1 MDFTIIDL
9 LESVNL
15 DPGTGGLL
23 DASLSCLDKSIGGSS
38 DGVTGCLETLHSS
51 AALLGLHLAGKHQ
64 LRRGFAH
71 LKKTGELKTALQAM
85 IAHLF
90 SCSNE

>member
-1 MDFTIIDL
+1 MDITIIDL

-23 DASLSCLDKSIGGSS
+23 DTSSSCLDKSISGSS
-38 DGVTGCLETLHSS
+38 DGITGCLETLHSS
-51 AALLGLHLAGKHQ
+51 AALLGLHLAGQHQ

-71 LKKTGELKTALQAM
+71 LKF
-85 IAHLF
+85 I
-90 SCSNE
+90 

>member
-23 DASLSCLDKSIGGSS
+23 DASLSCLDKSISGSS

-51 AALLGLHLAGKHQ
+51 AALLGLHLAGQHQ
-64 LRRGFAH
+64 LSSGFTH
-71 LKKTGELKTALQAM
+71 LKQK
-85 IAHLF
+85 
-90 SCSNE
+90 S